1 MSPTRRPTVVL
12 RQRPWIFCHN
22 CLPAPWGAWCA
33 CPVEIDWCFKA
44 SNILQFPSLSWR
56 FMGIY
61 TGVFSCPFPL
71 GNLVW
76 WCASVLLWNEWLK
89 PEMTI
94 WHVSKLPVNLAHR
107 LGVGSVYPVYP
118 LGISNRSIPTMRWS
132 MYSLSFHRLQVE
144 FETGEH
150 PRTCNLHNYSK
161 WCLTGLTSE
170 FGSNL
175 FSDKAN

>member
-56 FMGIY
+56 FTGIY
-61 TGVFSCPFPL
+61 IGVFSCPFPL

-107 LGVGSVYPVYP
+107 LGLPIGDIKSEH
-118 LGISNRSIPTMRWS
+118 SNNEMKHVFLVVPSTSSGFVRNWRAPAN
-132 MYSLSFHRLQVE
+132 LQ
-144 FETGEH
+144 
-150 PRTCNLHNYSK
+150 S
-161 WCLTGLTSE
+161 S
-170 FGSNL
+170 
-175 FSDKAN
+175 